1 MRDDCTIY
9 KVVRGVSGISLYL
22 PIFEGSIVPLYR
34 KKPQVRVVTCGA
46 ATLLIKDFIIAGT
59 ASGRTLFAKRRI
71 FTASG
76 FSQKDLN
83 YGLNV
88 VAPCA
93 GFHTAVYQKPKFG
106 RGLVTFITQL
116 IVCRVGQFDHDLHVR
131 KSSRLV
137 SEVSPLHQSSNR
149 FKRSAL
155 LITETELNVMA
166 TLAITGLSRMLKKG

>member
-1 MRDDCTIY
+1 
-9 KVVRGVSGISLYL
+9 VRSGDAIDQRFYYSWNCIRPD
-22 PIFEGSIVPLYR
+22 PICQTKNLYR
-34 KKPQVRVVTCGA
+34 
-46 ATLLIKDFIIAGT
+46 LWF
-59 ASGRTLFAKRRI
+59 FA
-71 FTASG
+71 
-76 FSQKDLN
+76 KDLN

-155 LITETELNVMA
+155 LITDTELNVMA
-166 TLAITGLSRMLKKG
+166 TLAITGLRSTPKNG